1 MAAVSRSGHP
11 TSGTAEIHR
20 DLDVFLTR
28 LARARVD
35 DRQAFEHVDLLL
47 HHQRGALAEVQLVAL
62 SHLSLIDMFACF

>member
-1 MAAVSRSGHP
+1 MAALSRSGHP

-47 HHQRGALAEVQLVAL
+47 HHQRGALAEVQNSAIIFL
-62 SHLSLIDMFACF
+62 SHCP